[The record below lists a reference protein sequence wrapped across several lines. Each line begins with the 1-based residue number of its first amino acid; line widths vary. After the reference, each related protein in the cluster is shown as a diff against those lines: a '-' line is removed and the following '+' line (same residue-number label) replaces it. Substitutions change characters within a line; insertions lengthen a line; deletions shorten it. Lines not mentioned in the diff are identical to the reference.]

1 MAEIITD
8 EVISYISILA
18 KLELSEEEREA
29 AKEDMSK
36 MLHYI
41 DKLNELDTNEIE
53 PMSHMFSI
61 TNVFRKDV
69 EENRKIVTQFSPT
82 PHNKDGCFKVPKLWI
97 RRNEKWKYHSLV
109 QLR

>member
-8 EVISYISILA
+8 EIISYVSILA

-53 PMSHMFSI
+53 PMSHVFSI

-69 EENRKIVTQFSPT
+69 EENRENRDAILSNAPQQ
-82 PHNKDGCFKVPKLWI
+82 KDGCFKVPKTLD
-97 RRNEKWKYHSLV
+97 
-109 QLR
+109 

>member
-8 EVISYISILA
+8 EIISYVSILA
-18 KLELSEEEREA
+18 KLELSEVEREA

-53 PMSHMFSI
+53 PMSHVFSI

-69 EENRKIVTQFSPT
+69 EENRENRDAILSNAPQQ
-82 PHNKDGCFKVPKLWI
+82 KDGCFKVPKTLD
-97 RRNEKWKYHSLV
+97 
-109 QLR
+109 

>member
-69 EENRKIVTQFSPT
+69 EENRENRDAILSNAPQQ
-82 PHNKDGCFKVPKLWI
+82 KDGCFKVPKTLD
-97 RRNEKWKYHSLV
+97 
-109 QLR
+109 